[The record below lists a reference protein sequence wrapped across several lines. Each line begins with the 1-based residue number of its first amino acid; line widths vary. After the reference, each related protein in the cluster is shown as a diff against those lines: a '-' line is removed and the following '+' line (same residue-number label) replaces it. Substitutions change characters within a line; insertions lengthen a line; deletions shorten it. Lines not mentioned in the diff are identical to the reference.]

1 LAFGTTHQEERWNFQ
16 CYSQNGKNLIF
27 IENADDIS
35 NIIFPNKTTKNQ
47 QWQNS
52 SPAEFWQN
60 SRILF
65 FFGVILYVNMTCA
78 GKNKMLLVRT
88 KCCW

>member
-1 LAFGTTHQEERWNFQ
+1 MERK
-16 CYSQNGKNLIF
+16 SS
-27 IENADDIS
+27 EV
-35 NIIFPNKTTKNQ
+35 Q
-47 QWQNS
+47 QWPNS
-52 SPAEFWQN
+52 SSAEFWQN